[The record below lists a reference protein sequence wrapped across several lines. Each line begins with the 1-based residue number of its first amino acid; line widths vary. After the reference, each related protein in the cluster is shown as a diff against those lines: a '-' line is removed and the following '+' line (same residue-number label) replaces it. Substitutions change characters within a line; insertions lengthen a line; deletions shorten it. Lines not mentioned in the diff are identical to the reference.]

1 MGKFQKGHKVGAPS
15 PAKRK
20 KVYSKHPNNL
30 YAHLLQTFISL
41 FFLLTCD
48 IKKDQ
53 VSYVKIP
60 IAKKNLKNNPEISHK
75 DRMFFSRYLKI
86 VI

>member
-30 YAHLLQTFISL
+30 YAHVSQIFIS
-41 FFLLTCD
+41 FFFHFRVILKM
-48 IKKDQ
+48 IKSHMSK
-53 VSYVKIP
+53 YYC
-60 IAKKNLKNNPEISHK
+60 KKNLKNNPEISHK
-75 DRMFFSRYLKI
+75 DRMFFSRYLKS